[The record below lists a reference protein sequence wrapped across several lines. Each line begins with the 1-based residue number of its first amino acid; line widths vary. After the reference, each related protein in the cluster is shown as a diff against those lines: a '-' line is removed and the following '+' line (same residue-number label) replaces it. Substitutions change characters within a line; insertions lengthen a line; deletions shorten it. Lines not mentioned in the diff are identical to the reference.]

1 MSAAGWGSPAQ
12 ARPGLESSPPASQPG
27 GCLAWLVGATQHVSG
42 STFAEWFPSFIN
54 ERWQQSCE
62 LGLSGRA
69 LRGWAGLAPGFWGS
83 ASALCCSCR
92 QVTPSTSAPR
102 VKCVHSGA
110 EGSFPHPP
118 PGLGWAGLGRAGQD
132 RAIPV
137 HPPPYRR
144 PHTGSWAYPV
154 IQVQKPFEVGACVT
168 KCLSSQN
175 RCSWRRRA
183 RPLPRSLPLPLILT
197 LGGGWGSPGCR
208 EQKTRH
214 RGGSALLSTNSNR
227 PSLWPRGQPGWPGRG
242 GHQLGVAS
250 VKSMHFGAACL
261 S

>member
-1 MSAAGWGSPAQ
+1 MG
-12 ARPGLESSPPASQPG
+12 RPGPRL
-27 GCLAWLVGATQHVSG
+27 
-42 STFAEWFPSFIN
+42 
-54 ERWQQSCE
+54 
-62 LGLSGRA
+62 LGLRFCSVLLLPAGHPEHLCTQSEVRAFGGRGQ
-69 LRGWAGLAPGFWGS
+69 LS
-83 ASALCCSCR
+83 
-92 QVTPSTSAPR
+92 TPT
-102 VKCVHSGA
+102 SGA
-110 EGSFPHPP
+110 
-118 PGLGWAGLGRAGQD
+118 GLGWAGQGWAGQGHTC
-132 RAIPV
+132 P
-137 HPPPYRR
+137 PPPYRR